1 MSTAD
6 RMAQMRQNYA
16 DTGLSEADLAP
27 DWVTQFR
34 RWFDEA
40 VAAGITEPNGMVL
53 ATAAA
58 DGTVAA
64 RSVLAKQ
71 VDEQGLIFYTNYTSA
86 KSHDLTENPHAAV
99 TFPWYDLH
107 RQIHLRGTVAKVDRA
122 TTEEYWATRPRGSQI
137 GAWSSPQST
146 VLAGREALDA
156 LQARIEQ
163 RFGGLDGTEPI
174 PAPPHWGGWRLIPVT
189 VEFWQGRTGRLHDRL
204 RYRRD
209 DSDSGGWVIER
220 LAP

>member
-1 MSTAD
+1 MGTAN

-16 DTGLSEADLAP
+16 DVGLAESDLAP
-27 DWVTQFR
+27 DWLGQFR
-34 RWFDEA
+34 RWFDDA

-64 RSVLAKQ
+64 RSVLAKG
-71 VDEQGLIFYTNYTSA
+71 VDADGVVFYTNYTSA
-86 KSHDLTENPHAAV
+86 KSHDLLENPHAAV

-107 RQIHLRGTVAKVDRA
+107 RQVHVRGTVARVDRA
-122 TTEEYWATRPRGSQI
+122 TTEAYWATRPRGSQI
-137 GAWSSPQST
+137 GAWASPQST
-146 VLAGREALDA
+146 VLADRPALDA
-156 LQARIEQ
+156 LQAEIER
-163 RFGGLDGTEPI
+163 RFGGVDGTEPI
-174 PAPPHWGGWRLIPVT
+174 PAPPHWGGWRITPVT

-204 RYRRD
+204 RYRRAGD
-209 DSDSGGWVIER
+209 GWVVER